1 MLELLTICD
10 QSLEQEE
17 MLLNVVAALTN
28 LTYYSCQ
35 VIAIFIAISRIIP
48 IMIVLKWAKDIKS
61 RGWSAAYNRRDEELS
76 EIREMFNWSLYSIK

>member
-35 VIAIFIAISRIIP
+35 VIAIFIAISQHNSCH
-48 IMIVLKWAKDIKS
+48 D
-61 RGWSAAYNRRDEELS
+61 
-76 EIREMFNWSLYSIK
+76 SI